1 MSIPPVAGCPHSGLY
16 PGLCMYCSIHVSGTD
31 VAVATGTDVAVESA
45 GAVAVGPD
53 GAVAVGAGDVAVGAS
68 DVAVGALVAVGSSP
82 PAHARATT
90 ARVAARIAT
99 MGRTLQ
105 LCRNTCPPWLLGE

>member
-1 MSIPPVAGCPHSGLY
+1 
-16 PGLCMYCSIHVSGTD
+16 MYCSIHVSGTD

-53 GAVAVGAGDVAVGAS
+53 GAVAVGAGDVAVGA
-68 DVAVGALVAVGSSP
+68 LVAVGSSP

-90 ARVAARIAT
+90 ATVAANTAINGLILNT
-99 MGRTLQ
+99 SRTFIS
-105 LCRNTCPPWLLGE
+105 RTPFLGSNM